1 MDQFLQKV
9 LHKVIK
15 SIQKAWLKSYIN
27 MNIELK
33 MIDFEKSKFKLINNA
48 ISGKNIENVRNHRN
62 IKLITTDQEE
72 TVTQQ
77 KSFQKLYQP
86 KKGKIC
92 RSSGTNQFFLRLP
105 ILEISKIVMYEFW
118 YGQVKPT
125 Y

>member
-1 MDQFLQKV
+1 
-9 LHKVIK
+9 
-15 SIQKAWLKSYIN
+15 

-33 MIDFEKSKFKLINNA
+33 MNDFEKSKFKLINNA

-72 TVTQQ
+72 TVTHIQI
-77 KSFQKLYQP
+77 Y
-86 KKGKIC
+86 

-118 YGQVKPT
+118 YG
-125 Y
+125 